1 MYFGKRVLLSQFP
14 RDSWLAKQKEGNKN
28 KFIMLLEKKDGVKL
42 MVRQPNGQHKKEI
55 GYWL

>member
-1 MYFGKRVLLSQFP
+1 MYLEREFYCPNSPETHGLQSRRK
-14 RDSWLAKQKEGNKN
+14 GIKN